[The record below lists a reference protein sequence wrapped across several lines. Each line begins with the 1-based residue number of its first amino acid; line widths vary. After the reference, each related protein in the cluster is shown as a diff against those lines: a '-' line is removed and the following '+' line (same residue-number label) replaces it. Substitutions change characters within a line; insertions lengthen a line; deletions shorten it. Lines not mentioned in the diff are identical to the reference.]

1 MADIIKV
8 EHLSYVYNPGLPT
21 AVTALDDVSFTVEE
35 GDFVGIIGATGSGKS
50 TLITHMNGLNKP
62 TSGKIYIDGRDLWAD
77 PEKIRD
83 FRFLTGLVFQYPE
96 YQLFEETCYKDIA
109 FGPKN
114 MGLDEGEVDRRVH
127 EAADF
132 VGLDPALLERSPFEL
147 SGGQKRRVAV
157 AGVMA
162 MKPRI
167 LVLDEPAA
175 GLDPEGRDDI
185 LSEVKEYHKKTG
197 TTVLLVSH
205 SMEDIAKYANRVLVM
220 SNKKIAMYDTV
231 EKVFARAP
239 ELLELGLSVP
249 QVTQVFLMLKAMG
262 MEIDTDV
269 NTVPY
274 AVKTVL
280 KAWNA
285 KHPDKAVP
293 LPQNHKT
300 VQEGGAD

>member
-8 EHLSYVYNPGLPT
+8 EHLSYVYNPGMPN

-114 MGLDEGEVDRRVH
+114 MGLDEAEIDRRVH

-162 MKPRI
+162 MRPRI

-175 GLDPEGRDDI
+175 GLDPEGRDTI
-185 LSEVKEYHKKTG
+185 LSQIRDYHEKTG
-197 TTVLLVSH
+197 ITVLLVSH

-220 SNKKIAMYDTV
+220 HRAKIAMYDTV
-231 EKVFARAP
+231 ENVFARAQ

-249 QVTQVFLMLKAMG
+249 QVTQIFLKLRQMG
-262 MEIDTDV
+262 LDIPADV
-269 NTVPY
+269 YTIPY
-274 AVKTVL
+274 AVKTIQ
-280 KAWNA
+280 KALAA
-285 KHPDKAVP
+285 K
-293 LPQNHKT
+293 QG
-300 VQEGGAD
+300 GGANA